1 VCLINPFLTAAPGET
16 HAADAP
22 TTTDVD
28 PRRQATTTRKKWVR
42 ALPAHDLLGS
52 IVDRLPDGAW
62 WLINRVAVATPSA
75 RIIGKLVDSGVDT
88 YIVCGEKEAATMR
101 RGQAAAFR
109 RLARTGRFHLEVMP
123 GIDHELFARASRDRV
138 GPVITERILRS
149 VTTGAPARRV

>member
-1 VCLINPFLTAAPGET
+1 MIDYYSLAPLNSILNAIAAVLLMAGF
-16 HAADAP
+16 
-22 TTTDVD
+22 VFI
-28 PRRQATTTRKKWVR
+28 RKRWVR

-52 IVDRLPDGAW
+52 IVDRLPDAAW
-62 WLINRVAVATPSA
+62 WIINRVAVANPPG
-75 RIIGKLVDSGVDT
+75 RIVGRLVDSGVDT
-88 YIVCGEKEAATMR
+88 YIVCGEKEAAVMR

-149 VTTGAPARRV
+149 VSTEDPARRV